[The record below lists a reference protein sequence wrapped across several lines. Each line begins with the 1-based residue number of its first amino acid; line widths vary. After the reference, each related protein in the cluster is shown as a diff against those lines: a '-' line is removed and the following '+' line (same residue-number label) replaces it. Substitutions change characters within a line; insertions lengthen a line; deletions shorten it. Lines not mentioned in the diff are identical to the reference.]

1 MGRTLRR
8 LVTRVVLVVVAAL
21 AAYAGWKW
29 GYAVFPRVEEGLGIG
44 QAGTAALPITPE
56 TAARATAR
64 IREFRSSEE
73 PELRLESSEVSSLL
87 RYSTPA
93 MLPGGVVQPSV
104 SFSRERIE
112 FQAKAL
118 PRNLPDLPRVGGIL
132 GLLPDTVDILV
143 IGSLLPS
150 REEGTLLLI
159 EGIELEGWPVPP
171 NSVPE
176 ILAALGRESPP
187 GVPESTVLV
196 PALGGLRGAYTE
208 DGRLVLVRAGRGAVV
223 GPGMGARMRRGGSP
237 RGVKRVTPAGAGMRW
252 RES

>member
-1 MGRTLRR
+1 MGRTFRR
-8 LVTRVVLVVVAAL
+8 LVTRVVLVMVAAL

-29 GYAVFPRVEEGLGIG
+29 GYAVFPRVEERLGIG

-118 PRNLPDLPRVGGIL
+118 PRDIPDLPRVGGIL

-159 EGIELEGWPVPP
+159 EGIELQGWPVPP

-208 DGRLVLVRAGRGAVV
+208 DGRLVLVRAGGAVE
-223 GPGMGARMRRGGSP
+223 GPGTGARMQRGGSP
-237 RGVKRVTPAGAGMRW
+237 RGVERVMRAGAGMRW